1 MSDNP
6 VTGYPH
12 GGRDEKSDD
21 DGSLPGERPESESVS
36 APQADPGDETASRA
50 AQGGAMASTGSA
62 PQPTEGIPQQ
72 VQPPSPADA
81 TEGDPPGGSTANQ
94 GGRDQS

>member
-1 MSDNP
+1 MHDNP

-12 GGRDEKSDD
+12 GGRNKVPD
-21 DGSLPGERPESESVS
+21 DGSSAPGERSESETVT
-36 APQADPGDETASRA
+36 PPRPDPGDDTGSRA
-50 AQGGAMASTGSA
+50 AQDGPMASTGSA
-62 PQPTEGIPQQ
+62 PQPTEGVAEQ
-72 VQPPSPADA
+72 VRPPSPADA